1 MSERTGKKRVCS
13 ERRREKSRAAAQSR
27 RGRESEMF
35 TELAL
40 QLPLPHSTALHLDK
54 ASIVRLTLSYLR
66 LRALLDTAGAGD
78 RKADSED
85 RDTVPGASI
94 EGFLLLISQSGH
106 IVYTSEAVASHV
118 GIHQMELIGQS
129 VFEFI
134 HPCDQDEMNEALNS
148 KQEPSV
154 VGRRRDCDFFLRM
167 KCTLTNQGRTVNLKS
182 ASWKVLHCTGHL
194 KLPCP
199 SQTPYGTPKG
209 CLVLLCEPVPVPSSS
224 DCSLNP
230 NTFLTRH
237 SMDMSFTYCH
247 PRVKDLLGYE
257 EGELLGRSVYEFCH
271 AVDTDHVR
279 RTHHSLLSK
288 GQSSTGLYR
297 LLAKR
302 GGYVWVQT
310 DAAVIYDS
318 RSGQPQ
324 SVICVNYILSG
335 REESEVIF
343 SLEQTESL
351 LKPRPSV
358 ATATPDDAHL
368 LFTELW
374 EEPDELARLAPEP
387 GDDIIALDFESSDR
401 ELERFD
407 VLPVYW
413 APLGY
418 GAERCGTQTSSPTPF
433 RGYPNQGSC
442 ETSTES
448 CKVTSFSDSEPP
460 EENPHSQPVLL
471 IEPMFEPREQN
482 QDKSQEDLSKL
493 DLETLAPYIPMDD
506 EDFQLTPISEGAE
519 EWGSGQGEVGEASCF
534 TLPSLELREER
545 YTAPTFQGTNLPKH
559 PSFGGPLCPQVPPR
573 SQQRGVL
580 WPSDPPFSRA
590 INGTPQRPNWLQQ
603 TPCSARTSTNITLQ
617 ETRNTLEE
625 YFHGNSCR
633 VNGTLS
639 LSNSLKRRPQSS
651 VFQSSQSN
659 TECTCEHL
667 GEPIHW
673 KRIKL
678 PLRTN
683 QNTACIPQTEGDA
696 CWWSSGQTPCHWQTD
711 QRGTVPWGPWAGAAT
726 AGTADHCS
734 ATQPPDPT
742 PWKPEL
748 SSCLLSSPAD
758 RSVLPVLTRWECE
771 VNAPLTAASR
781 LLHGSE
787 ILRVLDQ
794 LCPD

>member
-1 MSERTGKKRVCS
+1 
-13 ERRREKSRAAAQSR
+13 
-27 RGRESEMF
+27 
-35 TELAL
+35 
-40 QLPLPHSTALHLDK
+40 
-54 ASIVRLTLSYLR
+54 
-66 LRALLDTAGAGD
+66 
-78 RKADSED
+78 
-85 RDTVPGASI
+85 
-94 EGFLLLISQSGH
+94 
-106 IVYTSEAVASHV
+106 
-118 GIHQMELIGQS
+118 
-129 VFEFI
+129 
-134 HPCDQDEMNEALNS
+134 
-148 KQEPSV
+148 
-154 VGRRRDCDFFLRM
+154 
-167 KCTLTNQGRTVNLKS
+167 CTLTNQGRTVNLKS
-182 ASWKVLHCTGHL
+182 ASWKVLHCTGHM

-199 SQTPYGTPKG
+199 SQTHCRTPKG
-209 CLVLLCEPVPVPSSS
+209 CLVLLCEPMPVPSSS

-247 PRVKDLLGYE
+247 PRVKDLLGYD
-257 EGELLGRSVYEFCH
+257 EGELLGRSAYEFYH
-271 AVDTDHVR
+271 ALDTDHVR
-279 RTHHSLLSK
+279 RAHHSLLSK
-288 GQSSTGLYR
+288 GQSSTGHYR

-310 DAAVIYDS
+310 EAAVIYQS

-335 REESEVIF
+335 QEESKVIF
-343 SLEQTESL
+343 SLGQTESL

-358 ATATPDDAHL
+358 ATATPDDAPL

-374 EEPDELARLAPEP
+374 EKPDELARLAPEP
-387 GDDIIALDFESSDR
+387 GEDIIALDFESSDR
-401 ELERFD
+401 ELELRE

-418 GAERCGTQTSSPTPF
+418 GAECCGTQTSPPTPF

-442 ETSTES
+442 ETPTES
-448 CKVTSFSDSEPP
+448 CEVTSFSNSEPP

-471 IEPMFEPREQN
+471 IEPTTEPRKQN

-493 DLETLAPYIPMDD
+493 DLENLAPYIPMDD

-519 EWGSGQGEVGEASCF
+519 DWGSGQETSCF
-534 TLPSLELREER
+534 TVPSLELSEEG
-545 YTAPTFQGTNLPKH
+545 YPAPTFQGTNLPKH
-559 PSFGGPLCPQVPPR
+559 PSFGGPPCPQTPPR
-573 SQQRGVL
+573 GQQRGGL

-590 INGTPQRPNWLQQ
+590 IKGLPQHPNWLHQ
-603 TPCSARTSTNITLQ
+603 TPCSARTPTNIPQQ
-617 ETRNTLEE
+617 EPRNTLEE
-625 YFHGNSCR
+625 YFHGNSCQL
-633 VNGTLS
+633 NGTLS

-659 TECTCEHL
+659 TECAREHL
-667 GEPIHW
+667 GGPILW

-683 QNTACIPQTEGDA
+683 QNTAYIPQTWGDT
-696 CWWSSGQTPCHWQTD
+696 CWWSSGQTSCRWQRD
-711 QRGTVPWGPWAGAAT
+711 HRGTVPWGPQAGAAT
-726 AGTADHCS
+726 AGMADHCS
-734 ATQPPDPT
+734 ATQPPDHT

-758 RSVLPVLTRWECE
+758 RCVLPVLTRWECE

-787 ILRVLDQ
+787 ILRVLDE